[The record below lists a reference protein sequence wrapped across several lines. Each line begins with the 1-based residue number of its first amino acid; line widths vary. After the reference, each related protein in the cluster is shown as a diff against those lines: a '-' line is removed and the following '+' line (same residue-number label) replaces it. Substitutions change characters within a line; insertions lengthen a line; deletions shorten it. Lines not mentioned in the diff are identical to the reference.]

1 MLPTGIWEN
10 FGKPDAR
17 EMEAATP
24 EYLRGTKAGQKFPG
38 SMGPK
43 VNAAI
48 DFVEQSKKSDVWA
61 AIGDLKDAAAIVAG
75 KEGTFIKES
84 VMDGVIWRTGRS
96 GPPKKESKEPPAR
109 A

>member
-1 MLPTGIWEN
+1 
-10 FGKPDAR
+10 
-17 EMEAATP
+17 MEAASP
-24 EYLRGTKAGQKFPG
+24 EYLRGTKAGQKYPG

-48 DFVEQSKKSDVWA
+48 DFVEQSKKKGVWA

-75 KEGTFIKES
+75 TEGTFIKED
-84 VMDGVIWRTGRS
+84 VKEGVVWRAGRM
-96 GPPKKESKEPPAR
+96 GPKKKESRDPPAR